1 MPMIDLNNE
10 DEVKKYDSFVKG
22 YDSSNYMQTIAY
34 NSILDANSVTAYT
47 ELNGN
52 IVSGITITLKKAFGK
67 YNYAISLGGPVCD
80 IYDTN
85 AVDLLLKELRQYFKE
100 NNVIFIKFKVDSMYT
115 EKLEELYKNH
125 KYKVLRKNTVKY
137 KLEYPIQRLLID
149 LTSKGYDE
157 ALEELSDKVKSNLD
171 NAIRKKM
178 TVKVSSTKR
187 ELNLFLDNY
196 RSENIVN
203 ISKIKDMENMKK
215 LYGTMP
221 DECFNIYSVSDEDEN
236 KLAQALTVTYGTKC
250 YIKYE
255 INSAMQDSIKARTLI
270 YSQIIKDCIS
280 QNIKTLDIGYYD
292 KSNETEYLFKRGFI
306 QNIYTEILG
315 DVYKVYKPLITRI
328 CKIK

>member
-34 NSILDANSVTAYT
+34 NSILDAKSVTAYT

-125 KYKVLRKNTVKY
+125 KYKVLRK
-137 KLEYPIQRLLID
+137 
-149 LTSKGYDE
+149 GY
-157 ALEELSDKVKSNLD
+157 
-171 NAIRKKM
+171 
-178 TVKVSSTKR
+178 
-187 ELNLFLDNY
+187 
-196 RSENIVN
+196 
-203 ISKIKDMENMKK
+203 
-215 LYGTMP
+215 
-221 DECFNIYSVSDEDEN
+221 EDQ
-236 KLAQALTVTYGTKC
+236 K
-250 YIKYE
+250 
-255 INSAMQDSIKARTLI
+255 
-270 YSQIIKDCIS
+270 
-280 QNIKTLDIGYYD
+280 
-292 KSNETEYLFKRGFI
+292 
-306 QNIYTEILG
+306 
-315 DVYKVYKPLITRI
+315 
-328 CKIK
+328 